1 MKKIIAST
9 IGFFAPMLAFAQV
22 VGTSYVNSV
31 LLLVKGIINA
41 AFPILT
47 SIAILFFF
55 WELIKYIRSSA
66 EEKAENRSMLLYSI
80 LALFILFSLWGIIRI
95 IQGVTNTDGNQ
106 QIQSS
111 QIPSV
116 II

>member
-1 MKKIIAST
+1 MKKIT
-9 IGFFAPMLAFAQV
+9 LTTLGFFAPLLAFAQT
-22 VGTSYVNSV
+22 GTYITNV
-31 LLLVKGIINA
+31 LTIIKGIINA

-47 SIAILFFF
+47 SLAILFFF
-55 WELIKYIRSSA
+55 WELIQYIRSSA
-66 EEKAENRSMLLYSI
+66 EEKAENRSMLLWSI
-80 LALFILFSLWGIIRI
+80 LALFIIFSVWGIIRVA
-95 IQGVTNTDGNQ
+95 QGITNTGGSQ